1 MVFNSY
7 TFIVFFVTVFLYT
20 RYTSSWT
27 GKKTMLLLASYLFY
41 AAWNPPFVILIWIST
56 VVDWYISR
64 AIAASSIQ
72 SRKRFLVVLSL
83 SANLGLLGYFKY
95 GGFILDNFVALL
107 ATIGV
112 QYSPAQLDV
121 ILPVGISFYTFQT
134 LSYTL
139 DVYRG
144 NLKPWNSFLDYALFV
159 TFFPQLVAGPI
170 VRASEFLPQT
180 TVEKRATNSQ
190 VGWGLGLI
198 VLGLFQKVVVA
209 DGLLAPITEKVFD
222 SNLIPAPL
230 ASGVGTLS
238 FAGQIFCDFAGY
250 STIAIGTAMCLGFA
264 LPDNFRFPYAAIG
277 FSDFWRRWHI
287 SLSSWL
293 RDYLY
298 ISLGGNRGG
307 SFATHRNL
315 MLTMFL
321 GGLWH
326 GASWNFAIWGCLH
339 GGYLIAERLLVSVF
353 GGSAFWKKTLPQL
366 ALGAATFGL
375 VCFAWI
381 FFRADTLQRSYEMVL
396 GLSTLGPRELYVS
409 TADTLIILGVVGTL
423 LALHALLRNST
434 LEDMARKVPVI
445 LKAVVI
451 AVMVAAIVMSPGEDR
466 AFIYFQF

>member
-7 TFIVFFVTVFLYT
+7 TFITFFIAIFTFM
-20 RYTSSWT
+20 RFNASWT
-27 GKKTMLLLASYLFY
+27 SKKAVLLLASYLFY

-56 VVDWYISR
+56 LVDWYIAR
-64 AIAASSIQ
+64 AIAASSQQ
-72 SRKRFLVVLSL
+72 SKRRLLVVLSL
-83 SANLGLLGYFKY
+83 LVNLGLLGYFKY
-95 GGFILDNFVALL
+95 GNFILENFILL
-107 ATIGV
+107 IGKIGI
-112 QYSPAQLDV
+112 QYSPAQLDI

-139 DVYRG
+139 DIYRG
-144 NLKPWNSFLDYALFV
+144 HLKPWNSFLDYALFV

-180 TVEKRATNSQ
+180 TRETRSTNRQIS
-190 VGWGLGLI
+190 WGVVLV
-198 VLGLFQKVVVA
+198 VLGLFQKVVIA

-230 ASGVGTLS
+230 ASGIGTLA
-238 FAGQIFCDFAGY
+238 FAGQIFCDFTGY
-250 STIAIGTAMCLGFA
+250 STIAIGAAMCLGFA

-298 ISLGGNRGG
+298 ISMGGNRGG
-307 SFATHRNL
+307 KFDTYRNL
-315 MLTMFL
+315 MATMFL

-326 GASWNFAIWGCLH
+326 GASWNFVIWGCLH
-339 GGYLIAERLLVSVF
+339 GVYLMTERLLVSVF
-353 GGSAFWKKTLPQL
+353 GKNKIWQKRVSRLL
-366 ALGAATFGL
+366 LGVITFGF

-381 FFRADTLQRSYEMVL
+381 FFRADTLHRSYEIIL

-409 TADTLIILGVVGTL
+409 ITDAIVVSVVMATL
-423 LALHALLRNST
+423 LTLHTLLRNSS
-434 LEDMARKVPVI
+434 LEEAAKKIPV
-445 LKAVVI
+445 AVKSSII
-451 AVMVAAIVMSPGEDR
+451 ALMVVAVAMSPGEDR